1 MEEYEYNFKVQ
12 SIEPFINFCKQNGY
26 KEKQISTQNR
36 VVYEN
41 KNKKTMLARIT
52 TDIKNNKE
60 TTVLDFKNV
69 DNKNINFKISNES
82 LPIKVTSKNKKAIM
96 SILQTLEF
104 EEVANNFRTR
114 YVYEKNNVEFEID
127 DYTKPQMKIV
137 AIEGD
142 RNEVEKVKL
151 LIEKLL

>member
-1 MEEYEYNFKVQ
+1 MEEYEYNFKVK

-52 TDIKNNKE
+52 TNIKNNKK

-69 DNKNINFKISNES
+69 DNKNRNFKISNES

-96 SILQTLEF
+96 SILQILEF

>member
-52 TDIKNNKE
+52 TDIKNNKK

-127 DYTKPQMKIV
+127 DYTRPQMKIV

>member
-127 DYTKPQMKIV
+127 DYTRPQMKIV

>member
-52 TDIKNNKE
+52 TDIKNNKK

-137 AIEGD
+137 AIEGE

>member
-1 MEEYEYNFKVQ
+1 MEEYEYNFKVK

-52 TDIKNNKE
+52 TDIKNNKK

-69 DNKNINFKISNES
+69 DNKNRNFKISNES

-114 YVYEKNNVEFEID
+114 YVYEKNNVKFEID

-142 RNEVEKVKL
+142 KNEVEKVKL

>member
-1 MEEYEYNFKVQ
+1 MEEYEYNFKVK

-52 TDIKNNKE
+52 TDIKNNKK

-69 DNKNINFKISNES
+69 DNKNRNFKISNES

-127 DYTKPQMKIV
+127 DYTRPQMKIV

>member
-114 YVYEKNNVEFEID
+114 YVYEKNNVELEID
-127 DYTKPQMKIV
+127 DYTRPQMKIV

>member
-96 SILQTLEF
+96 SILQTLEY

-127 DYTKPQMKIV
+127 DYTRPQMKIV

>member
-1 MEEYEYNFKVQ
+1 MEEYEYSFKVK
-12 SIEPFINFCKQNGY
+12 SIEPFINFCKLNEY
-26 KEKQISTQNR
+26 EEKQTSIQNR

-52 TDIKNNKE
+52 TDIKNNKK

-69 DNKNINFKISNES
+69 DNKNTNFKISNES

-114 YVYEKNNVEFEID
+114 YVYEKNKVKFEID

-137 AIEGD
+137 AIEGEKD
-142 RNEVEKVKL
+142 DVEKVKL
-151 LIEKLL
+151 QIKKLL